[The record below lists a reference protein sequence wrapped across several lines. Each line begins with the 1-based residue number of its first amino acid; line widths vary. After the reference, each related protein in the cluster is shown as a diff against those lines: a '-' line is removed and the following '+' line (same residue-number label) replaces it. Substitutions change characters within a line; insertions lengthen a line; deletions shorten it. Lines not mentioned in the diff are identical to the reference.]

1 MTMPTEPSPPT
12 PGTARAVLRVATDI
26 HRAQLGPNH
35 ATFPLTGEDTGGV
48 FSLTDFTMAPPP
60 APGPP
65 PHIHEDADEAVYV
78 LEGTI
83 EMGVED
89 AVMTGSAGS
98 VMLAPRG
105 SVHSLSNGGTEAA
118 RFIVVLTPP
127 GFEGFW
133 REIAELQAHLGGP
146 PDAETVVALQ
156 RKYHMTTG
164 GEVRRF
170 E

>member
-1 MTMPTEPSPPT
+1 MIRKVR
-12 PGTARAVLRVATDI
+12 TAYWRR
-26 HRAQLGPNH
+26 
-35 ATFPLTGEDTGGV
+35 
-48 FSLTDFTMAPPP
+48 S
-60 APGPP
+60 GPP

-78 LEGTI
+78 LEGTV

-89 AVMTGSAGS
+89 SVMTGSAGS

-105 SVHSLSNGGTEAA
+105 SVHSLSNGGTEPA

-127 GFEGFW
+127 GFERFW
-133 REIAELQAHLGGP
+133 REIAELQARLGGP
-146 PDAETVVALQ
+146 PDPETVMALP

-164 GEVRRF
+164 GEVRKF